1 MDGLFV
7 EYVPQKI
14 FLRNV
19 LKFLHQHKIW
29 NLHAGRDGKYG
40 DNIHN
45 SSLLPG
51 LSLYP
56 LSHLEDHCQ
65 AYEFWPETLFSTS
78 RELLSLVVGI
88 TAERDPV
95 LDLSR
100 HYSWIVLYYGLPS
113 ASILTLELLRHAQEI
128 GPHPRIC
135 VLFIMGIRSGPG
147 HGNYPTCK
155 TVEKKLSDILDQILD
170 PQPTQPE
177 IFDGDDSGLYSLLD
191 WYNPD
196 NRDFNP
202 CYFPSKD
209 GFPF

>member
-56 LSHLEDHCQ
+56 LSHPEDHCQ

-128 GPHPRIC
+128 GPHPVILPRTE
-135 VLFIMGIRSGPG
+135 LIRNLS
-147 HGNYPTCK
+147 
-155 TVEKKLSDILDQILD
+155 KLSDILDQILD